1 MKGRKYLLLL
11 FLLLLFCSFPVS
23 AFAMGDGDEGNV
35 ALLTT
40 VPPSITSGANGVFAK
55 GSSTGLTFGTN
66 ASKSDFEAVLVDG
79 KEIGSGNYTV
89 SGEPLSVTLK
99 ASFLQTLS
107 VGTHTISIRTSS
119 GTAEA
124 NFSVKGKQSGDP
136 ATRESDT
143 PATGDSSNMLLWTA
157 LLSVSAGAC
166 VTIILADRH
175 KRFAR

>member
-1 MKGRKYLLLL
+1 MKGKKYLLLL
-11 FLLLLFCSFPVS
+11 FLLLLFCSFSVS

-40 VPPSITSGANGVFAK
+40 VPPSITSGANGVFTK
-55 GSSTGLTFGTN
+55 GSSSGLTFGTN
-66 ASKSDFEAVLVDG
+66 ASKSDFEAVLIDG
-79 KEIGSGNYTV
+79 KEISSGNYTV

-107 VGTHTISIRTSS
+107 VGTHTITIRTSS
-119 GTAEA
+119 GSAEA
-124 NFSVKGKQSGDP
+124 SFSVKGKQSGDP

-166 VTIILADRH
+166 VTFILADRH

>member
-1 MKGRKYLLLL
+1 MKGKKYLLLL

-40 VPPSITSGANGVFAK
+40 VPPSITSGANGVFTK

-66 ASKSDFEAVLVDG
+66 ASKADFEAVLIDG
-79 KEIGSGNYTV
+79 KEISSGNYTV

-107 VGTHTISIRTSS
+107 VGTHTVSIRTSS
-119 GTAEA
+119 GSAEA
-124 NFSVKGKQSGDP
+124 YFYVRSSSAPPK
-136 ATRESDT
+136 
-143 PATGDSSNMLLWTA
+143 TGDGSNMLLWVLLLAASGVALTGTA
-157 LLSVSAGAC
+157 IYSRKKKHS
-166 VTIILADRH
+166 
-175 KRFAR
+175 

>member
-1 MKGRKYLLLL
+1 MRGKKYLLLL

-40 VPPSITSGANGVFAK
+40 VPPSITSGANGVFTK

-66 ASKSDFEAVLVDG
+66 ASKADFEAVLVDG
-79 KEIGSGNYTV
+79 NEMGSGNYTV

-107 VGTHTISIRTSS
+107 VGTHTVSIRTSS
-119 GTAEA
+119 GSAEA
-124 NFSVKGKQSGDP
+124 SFSVKDKQSGDP

-143 PATGDSSNMLLWTA
+143 PATGDSNDMIVWTA
-157 LLSVSAGAC
+157 LLFLSAGTL
-166 VTIILADRH
+166 VTIILVDSH
-175 KRFAR
+175 KRFVH

>member
-1 MKGRKYLLLL
+1 MRGKKYLLLL

-40 VPPSITSGANGVFAK
+40 VPPSITSGANGVFTK

-66 ASKSDFEAVLVDG
+66 ASKFDFETVLIDG
-79 KEIGSGNYTV
+79 KEIGSENYTV

-107 VGTHTISIRTSS
+107 VGTHTISIRTSA
-119 GTAEA
+119 GAAEA
-124 NFSVKGKQSGDP
+124 NFSVKGEQSGN
-136 ATRESDT
+136 
-143 PATGDSSNMLLWTA
+143 PATGDSNDMIVWTA
-157 LLSVSAGAC
+157 LLFLSAGTL
-166 VTIILADRH
+166 VTIILVDRH
-175 KRFAR
+175 KRFVH